1 MNNLFSVRMRAAK
14 EKNMSEDTIH
24 ISGGEGMCTYEQI
37 TELSSELLH
46 KAITHERGNPD
57 TIHITIEKVKELP
70 KFAPPLSVTD
80 HDAQTVEEGRKIASQ
95 LLLDIGI
102 SQESVTAALKHMIN
116 PVPIRGAALLDE
128 KTGARLDQRGKKGV
142 RVSRMDWDVANLKF
156 LQKKD
161 PGLVKMRIK
170 EAYALASKVAFYP
183 EIVAELC
190 WSDDPGYTIGYV
202 SGRQIGYH
210 RIPFLKNLGDST
222 GGRVFFI
229 SSQFSKKVE
238 DLIEKLER
246 QPVLI
251 GWEGERDESNL

>member
-14 EKNMSEDTIH
+14 EKNLSEDTLH
-24 ISGGEGMCTYEQI
+24 ISGGEGLCKYEQI
-37 TELSSELLH
+37 SELSAELLQ

-57 TIHITIEKVKELP
+57 TIHITIEKVKEVP
-70 KFAPPLSVTD
+70 KFAIPLSVTD

-95 LLLDIGI
+95 LLLDVGI
-102 SQESVTAALKHMIN
+102 SHESITEAFKHMMN
-116 PVPIRGAALLDE
+116 PLPIRGAALLDK
-128 KTGARLDQRGKKGV
+128 KTGARLDQRGDKGV
-142 RVSRMDWDVANLKF
+142 RVSRMDWNEANLKL

-161 PGLVKMRIK
+161 PELLKKRIK

-190 WSDDPGYTIGYV
+190 WSDDPGYTTGYV

-210 RIPFLKNLGDST
+210 RIPLLKDSDDST

-229 SSQFSKKVE
+229 SSQILKVDE
-238 DLIEKLER
+238 LIEKLER

-251 GWEGERDESNL
+251 GWKGEQDESNL